1 VFAAQSVVRLHGK
14 PFSVDKDRGI
24 LLWSRAR
31 VIVLAAIL
39 ELRPTVYSGELLLH
53 REWCRTI
60 NH

>member
-1 VFAAQSVVRLHGK
+1 VRLHGK